1 MSFSYQLCN
10 IFFLKSRGMGK
21 CAVTAASGSGMSIY
35 KMHSG
40 TGEGTEHVLR
50 CKLLNQL
57 NKILNTV

>member
-1 MSFSYQLCN
+1 MSFSYQLCI

-40 TGEGTEHVLR
+40 TEGGTEHVLQIIESI
-50 CKLLNQL
+50 K
-57 NKILNTV
+57 

>member
-40 TGEGTEHVLR
+40 TGEGTEHVLQIIEAI
-50 CKLLNQL
+50 KLNIEYSLE
-57 NKILNTV
+57 